1 MKFVICSFAAV
12 LLFALS
18 SAAAELRVGAASEV
32 ITPALGTP
40 MEGYFSPRM
49 SQGVDDDLHA
59 KALVIEKDGVKVAL
73 VVCDL
78 ANMPRQISDPARE
91 LIAKS
96 AAGIPADHV
105 MVSATHTH
113 TGPIVLRDSAR
124 DPKEGEALDKA
135 KAFSATLPELICKAV
150 VRANEKLAPAKASFA
165 MGHEAHVSFNRR
177 YHMKDGRVGWNP
189 GKLNPKVDRPAG
201 PIDPDVP
208 VVYFETADDKATPIA
223 TYTGFACHMDTVG
236 SERISADYATPLCE
250 TLAKFKGADMVTIF
264 GTGACGDI
272 NHIDPNTARKQEGLD
287 EARRIGTIL
296 GGEIIKTYARLEP
309 LPDGPLRVKT
319 TKLQLGLPE
328 IKPGDVEWAREA
340 FLKPSKA
347 RMVMDRVKA
356 LKILDTAARKGQ
368 PIDVDVQVVTL
379 GNDLAWVSMPG
390 ELFSELGLDIKKSS
404 PFKNTVIVELANGA
418 VGYLPTSHAFAEGN
432 YEPTNAR
439 TAPGSGERL
448 VRAALDLL
456 FELHANAKPTTAP
469 TTAAR

>member
-1 MKFVICSFAAV
+1 MKRITCSIAAV

-91 LIAKS
+91 LVAKS

-105 MVSATHTH
+105 MLSATHTH

-150 VRANEKLAPAKASFA
+150 VKANAKLAPAKASFA

-177 YHMKDGRVGWNP
+177 YFMKDGKVGWNP

-208 VVYFETADDKATPIA
+208 VVYFESADDKATPIA

-236 SERISADYATPLCE
+236 SERISADYASPLCA
-250 TLAKFKGADMVTIF
+250 TLAKFKGPDMVTIF
-264 GTGACGDI
+264 GTGPCGDI
-272 NHIDPNTARKQEGLD
+272 NHIDPNTKRPQEGLG

-296 GGEIIKTYARLEP
+296 AGEIIKTYARLEP
-309 LPDGPLRVKT
+309 LPDSPLRVKT

-340 FLKPSKA
+340 FLKPAKS

-368 PIDVDVQVVTL
+368 PLEVEVQVVTL
-379 GNDLAWVSMPG
+379 GDDLAWVSMPG
-390 ELFSELGLDIKKSS
+390 ELFVNLGLDIKKSS
-404 PFKNTVIVELANGA
+404 PFKNTIIVELANGA
-418 VGYLPTSHAFAEGN
+418 VGYLPTSRAFAEGN

-456 FELHANAKPTTAP
+456 YELHGKPASTAS
-469 TTAAR
+469 AR